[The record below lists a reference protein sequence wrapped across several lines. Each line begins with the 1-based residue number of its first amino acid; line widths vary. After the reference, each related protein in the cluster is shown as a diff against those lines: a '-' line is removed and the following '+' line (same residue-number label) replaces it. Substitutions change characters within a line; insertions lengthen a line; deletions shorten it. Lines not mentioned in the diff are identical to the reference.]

1 MVIFAYFCIFC
12 YFFRHFYQFFLKKCK
27 IFVNFAEFRPLNAVC
42 ENFSRAVGP
51 SLDETAR
58 ISARKPHMQF
68 FSLESEALYGRPIS
82 RNRACPIGKAICS
95 DFPLKLNRCASRAK
109 PIGFSIWSQFLL
121 KAKDIFAKTLSL

>member
-12 YFFRHFYQFFLKKCK
+12 YFFRHFYQIFLKKYK
-27 IFVNFAEFRPLNAVC
+27 IFVNFAEFRPASAVC
-42 ENFSRAVGP
+42 EDFSRAAGP
-51 SLDETAR
+51 SLDEIAR

-82 RNRACPIGKAICS
+82 RNRACPIGFPICS

-109 PIGFSIWSQFLL
+109 PIGFSIWPQILL
-121 KAKDIFAKTLSL
+121 KVKGIFAKT

>member
-12 YFFRHFYQFFLKKCK
+12 YFFRHFYQIFLKKCK
-27 IFVNFAEFRPLNAVC
+27 IFVNFAEFRLLNAVC

-82 RNRACPIGKAICS
+82 RNRACPTGKAICS

-109 PIGFSIWSQFLL
+109 PIGFSIWPQFLL